1 LTVLRH
7 LHPDNRKS
15 VFMTRKFGNG
25 ILLISAIVAV
35 YGALA
40 FFLITSLP
48 PNGEAYGRLPSL
60 YILFGG
66 ISGMLVGIAF
76 GGLRLRPARE

>member
-1 LTVLRH
+1 
-7 LHPDNRKS
+7 
-15 VFMTRKFGNG
+15 MTRKFGNG
-25 ILLISAIVAV
+25 ILWISVVVAA

-48 PNGEAYGRLPSL
+48 PNGEAHGRLPSL

-66 ISGMLVGIAF
+66 ISGMFMGIAF
-76 GGLRLRPARE
+76 GGLRLRPARK